1 MCRGGKAVVWDLANE
16 DQEHWFSWTPGQLHT
31 RHQSEAKPAYR
42 FRTCCFSPK
51 EKESE
56 GSHTSLYTLTIPMD
70 TRSKLKRCYLVKWD
84 AGAWIV
90 DDEISTGT
98 ELLSALA
105 IDTGGRYLGVGTIS
119 GSILVYSSDL
129 KLLSKVAA
137 VHTVFV
143 TGLLFLPLPT
153 KKRVSS
159 SGKQVSKQEKLVL
172 ISVSADRTC
181 SATLVTHKSGIF
193 AHFYRYQLD

>member
-129 KLLSKVAA
+129 KV
-137 VHTVFV
+137 
-143 TGLLFLPLPT
+143 
-153 KKRVSS
+153 
-159 SGKQVSKQEKLVL
+159 
-172 ISVSADRTC
+172 
-181 SATLVTHKSGIF
+181 
-193 AHFYRYQLD
+193 